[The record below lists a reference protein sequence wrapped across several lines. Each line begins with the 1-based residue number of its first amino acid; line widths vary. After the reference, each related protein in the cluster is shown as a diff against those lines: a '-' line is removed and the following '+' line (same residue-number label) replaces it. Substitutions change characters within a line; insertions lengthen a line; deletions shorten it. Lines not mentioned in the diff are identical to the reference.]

1 MACSSRCAARRA
13 PHLRGLKVVNRELLH
28 IGWVG
33 EAAIAKTLQ
42 ARHEPLA
49 DEGVEGLAGLPEV
62 DHAPAALDRT
72 GRVHDHPLGRVRV
85 YLHHLV
91 SCVVVLLRSS
101 AEPEPYADSHCN
113 PSS

>member
-13 PHLRGLKVVNRELLH
+13 PHLRGLKVVNRKLLH

-62 DHAPAALDRT
+62 DHAPAALDPDR
-72 GRVHDHPLGRVRV
+72 P
-85 YLHHLV
+85 
-91 SCVVVLLRSS
+91 SARSS
-101 AEPEPYADSHCN
+101 PGAGSCLSPLPREPRR
-113 PSS
+113 SSPAFLRRT